1 MSQPGKFVMDKAV
14 MGQILKA
21 DPLVM
26 AQVDRAAEAVRH
38 EAGPGATVEHYTTDR
53 HVAGIVVRAIDQAK
67 HGALTKAMGITGARM
82 EQQK

>member
-1 MSQPGKFVMDKAV
+1 MTQPGKFVMDKKV
-14 MGQILKA
+14 MGTFLKSDQLLA
-21 DPLVM
+21 
-26 AQVDRAAEAVRH
+26 AQVDHAAEAVKK

-67 HGALTKAMGITGARM
+67 HGALTKAMGITGARL